1 MAFTITPEEV
11 EEREAG
17 EDLVGGEHVLLG
29 VDGHEGAERR
39 QGHDD
44 RDAAAA
50 EKQGC
55 QIAG

>member
-1 MAFTITPEEV
+1 MAFTIPPEEV

-29 VDGHEGAERR
+29 VDGNEGAERR

-44 RDAAAA
+44 RNAAAG
-50 EKQGC
+50 EKQCC
-55 QIAG
+55 QIVR